1 MTDEKIE
8 VFLQQGEG
16 LEVEFKKSLFKLNK
30 NTFETICA
38 FLNRK
43 GGHLLLGVNDD
54 GSVEGVVDG
63 SVQKIIDSL
72 VTNVNNPQQL
82 NPPYYLSP
90 DVIDFKGKKIIHCYV
105 PESSQVHSTNGKIF
119 DRNEDGDFNI
129 TGHSEQVTQLY
140 LRKQS
145 TYSENKIYPYINLSH
160 FKESLFPR
168 IRQMATNER
177 SDHPWLEMDNEQLLS
192 SAGLYKRDYQT
203 GQKGYTLAAV
213 LLLGKDEVIQD
224 VLPHYKTDAILR
236 VENVDRYD
244 DRDEICTN
252 LIDS

>member
-145 TYSENKIYPYINLSH
+145 TYSENKIYPYINISGILKKVCSPV
-160 FKESLFPR
+160 FVKWLR
-168 IRQMATNER
+168 M
-177 SDHPWLEMDNEQLLS
+177 SDPIIPGWRWIMS
-192 SAGLYKRDYQT
+192 SYS
-203 GQKGYTLAAV
+203 
-213 LLLGKDEVIQD
+213 
-224 VLPHYKTDAILR
+224 VLPDYIKGIIKPVKKDIPLP
-236 VENVDRYD
+236 RYYCSEKMRLSKMCYPITRPMQYYALKMWID
-244 DRDEICTN
+244 MMTEMKFA
-252 LIDS
+252 LI